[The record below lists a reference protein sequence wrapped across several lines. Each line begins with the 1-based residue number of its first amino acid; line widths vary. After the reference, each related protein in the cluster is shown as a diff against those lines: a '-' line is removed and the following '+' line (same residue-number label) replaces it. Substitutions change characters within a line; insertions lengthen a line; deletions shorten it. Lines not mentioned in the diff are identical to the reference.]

1 MPATLPPDLPVAAV
15 LDAVV
20 QASRGGAVIVT
31 APPGSGKT
39 MLVPAA
45 VLDDLPRELKVV
57 LLQPR
62 RLAAR
67 AVARQIAHLR
77 GGEPGGEVGYQVR
90 FESCVSRD
98 TRLVVETTGIMLRR
112 LVGDVVLD
120 SIGAVV
126 LDEFHE
132 RSLEMDLV
140 LGLLVRLRETLR
152 PDLRIIVMSA
162 TLDAGPVAAL
172 LGREGAPCEVVSA
185 TGRMFP
191 VQIRYLKHGDRRD
204 LSELVA
210 ATVPEAVR
218 ATTGHVLI
226 FLPGVGEIIRCQ
238 QEISAAL
245 ERQGHAVLVLYG
257 DLPPDQQDSVLADIG
272 RRKVILSTNV
282 AETSL
287 TIPDVTAVI
296 DSGLARQSR
305 VSHATGLP
313 RLELVQIAKAA
324 ADQRAGRAGRTAA
337 GICWRLWDESSHQ
350 HRQAAEA
357 PEAVRGDL
365 SGPLL
370 QLLALGEDRDFPW
383 LDPPPPEAVTNARG
397 LLTHLGAID
406 CETGGRDRVTPLGVD
421 LLRLPAHPRLARLLL
436 AGARHGVLRE
446 ASIAAALLSERDPF
460 RVPRGGGPRDR
471 HAVRTQ
477 SDVVDRIAALQAF
490 HLGIQGDAAALD
502 PHPGGARNVLRVAE
516 QLYRLVD
523 VPLAPRATDPAAA
536 VMLALLE
543 AFPDRL
549 ARLRPGT
556 QDRGSLVGGRGV
568 RLDSS
573 RVRGEPLFLAVDLDD
588 STGEA
593 GVRQASVVERSWLDL
608 EPLATANLKS
618 AEELLYHPTRRQV
631 EARLRTLWMD
641 LVIDEAPT
649 TIRDHD
655 AAAALLARE
664 AAAQLDRLMPAADSA
679 AGGFL
684 ARCRWL
690 AATLPE
696 LALPRLDDTAI
707 AALLPELCR
716 GMRSLDEVKSAD
728 WTSHLHALVGY
739 DRVAEIERLAPTQ
752 IDLPTGKRHR
762 LQYEPAG
769 GPLLAIR
776 IQELFGV
783 GDTPRIAGGRV
794 PVLLHLLGPNHRPQ
808 QVTSD
813 LASFWSTTYPNV
825 KKELRR
831 RYPKH
836 AWPDD
841 PLAPLAPLAPP
852 ARKPTR

>member
-1 MPATLPPDLPVAAV
+1 M
-15 LDAVV
+15 
-20 QASRGGAVIVT
+20 
-31 APPGSGKT
+31 
-39 MLVPAA
+39 
-45 VLDDLPRELKVV
+45 
-57 LLQPR
+57 
-62 RLAAR
+62 
-67 AVARQIAHLR
+67 
-77 GGEPGGEVGYQVR
+77 
-90 FESCVSRD
+90 
-98 TRLVVETTGIMLRR
+98 ETTGIMLRR

-191 VQIRYLKHGDRRD
+191 VQMRYLKHGDRRD

-296 DSGLARQSR
+296 DSGFARQSR

-350 HRQAAEA
+350 HRPAAEA

-446 ASIAAALLSERDPF
+446 ASIAAALLSRA
-460 RVPRGGGPRDR
+460 RSRASNPRSSASAQIVAQPVSKGRLPADLILRCAPATGTGRYPCRR
-471 HAVRTQ
+471 RASRSPVRSGT
-477 SDVVDRIAALQAF
+477 AA
-490 HLGIQGDAAALD
+490 G
-502 PHPGGARNVLRVAE
+502 
-516 QLYRLVD
+516 
-523 VPLAPRATDPAAA
+523 
-536 VMLALLE
+536 
-543 AFPDRL
+543 
-549 ARLRPGT
+549 
-556 QDRGSLVGGRGV
+556 
-568 RLDSS
+568 
-573 RVRGEPLFLAVDLDD
+573 
-588 STGEA
+588 
-593 GVRQASVVERSWLDL
+593 ASVTD
-608 EPLATANLKS
+608 
-618 AEELLYHPTRRQV
+618 
-631 EARLRTLWMD
+631 
-641 LVIDEAPT
+641 
-649 TIRDHD
+649 
-655 AAAALLARE
+655 
-664 AAAQLDRLMPAADSA
+664 
-679 AGGFL
+679 
-684 ARCRWL
+684 
-690 AATLPE
+690 
-696 LALPRLDDTAI
+696 
-707 AALLPELCR
+707 
-716 GMRSLDEVKSAD
+716 
-728 WTSHLHALVGY
+728 
-739 DRVAEIERLAPTQ
+739 
-752 IDLPTGKRHR
+752 
-762 LQYEPAG
+762 
-769 GPLLAIR
+769 
-776 IQELFGV
+776 
-783 GDTPRIAGGRV
+783 
-794 PVLLHLLGPNHRPQ
+794 
-808 QVTSD
+808 
-813 LASFWSTTYPNV
+813 
-825 KKELRR
+825 
-831 RYPKH
+831 
-836 AWPDD
+836 
-841 PLAPLAPLAPP
+841 APP
-852 ARKPTR
+852 APRSIR